1 MIGGD
6 CGSEMALDCSWWGTP
21 PAVIGERPSPAALL
35 SSGIVPSNSSLFLAL
50 NHLHFSPFCNQAY
63 GRALYFDEVVLKQLN
78 QNPNSARFQEFGHN
92 ANTYSTKGF

>member
-35 SSGIVPSNSSLFLAL
+35 SSGIVPPNSSLFLAL
-50 NHLHFSPFCNQAY
+50 NHLHFFLPFVTKHI
-63 GRALYFDEVVLKQLN
+63 GQLCILM
-78 QNPNSARFQEFGHN
+78 
-92 ANTYSTKGF
+92 K

>member
-78 QNPNSARFQEFGHN
+78 KNPNSARFQE
-92 ANTYSTKGF
+92 